1 MPKEIVTLSFG
12 SYASFCSAHYWNLQD
27 EAAGYSSLE
36 DWSGYAAC
44 IDHNVLFLETEGRNG
59 FHVHRPRAVLF
70 DIAGSSG
77 GLSFSEDAV
86 AVPPSAAS
94 VSSWRGACEV
104 HRADPIPRSAFL
116 ERLSEHED
124 LDWETMGD
132 DEAAKQQAALEA
144 AARQL
149 DPGGG
154 DASRGVTSPASAS
167 SGGVTRYWTDFCKVV
182 FHPRTVYSLPGSW
195 TSPYEHSLAAGWGA
209 AMDLLDGGGGRGGGG
224 SGLVEDAVDRVRY
237 MGEACDSLA
246 GFQVLID
253 DLTGFGALAA
263 AVLEEVVEE
272 YSGRPLVLFSV
283 RQPGQWER
291 QQDGGSAGGSMSTAS
306 KPARVRDDLS
316 QALALTRAAELAALY
331 VPLAAPAVSGSLP
344 YLSYNALLPYH
355 SSAIL
360 ACGVDTALLPTRL
373 TDARSPLGEPL
384 GATDLHSMVRL
395 LRPGGSVSLVGLH
408 LALPCTALPAG
419 VQQVR
424 QQLDERV
431 RPPHASGAVGTTV
444 TAAGPPGE
452 VLRGYTAQL
461 SLVADLA
468 SLTPGIIGRDDGRGG
483 LGSRG
488 ASRAES
494 YCLRGGRKDTG
505 PVATASALEALD
517 LLLLRQPHRM
527 CVRHRC
533 TAPMPLAVPLPF
545 PKLFRSSVSQH
556 GDVIPP
562 KPELRSSTVAGSSGM
577 GGTSSPSSLAAA
589 RAAGESVHSVPV
601 LTRLQVTGE
610 FEGWVRWVGDRW
622 ARATVGAAGRAVLES
637 WGFGRD
643 DAAEI
648 GSQLDDIG
656 AAFADEDE
664 V

>member
-1 MPKEIVTLSFG
+1 
-12 SYASFCSAHYWNLQD
+12 
-27 EAAGYSSLE
+27 
-36 DWSGYAAC
+36 
-44 IDHNVLFLETEGRNG
+44 
-59 FHVHRPRAVLF
+59 
-70 DIAGSSG
+70 
-77 GLSFSEDAV
+77 
-86 AVPPSAAS
+86 
-94 VSSWRGACEV
+94 
-104 HRADPIPRSAFL
+104 
-116 ERLSEHED
+116 
-124 LDWETMGD
+124 
-132 DEAAKQQAALEA
+132 
-144 AARQL
+144 
-149 DPGGG
+149 
-154 DASRGVTSPASAS
+154 
-167 SGGVTRYWTDFCKVV
+167 
-182 FHPRTVYSLPGSW
+182 
-195 TSPYEHSLAAGWGA
+195 
-209 AMDLLDGGGGRGGGG
+209 
-224 SGLVEDAVDRVRY
+224 
-237 MGEACDSLA
+237 MGEACGSLA
-246 GFQVLID
+246 GFQVLVD

-272 YSGRPLVLFSV
+272 YSGRPLVLFSL
-283 RQPGQWER
+283 RRPGQWER
-291 QQDGGSAGGSMSTAS
+291 PQDCDSVGGPVSTAS
-306 KPARVRDDLS
+306 VTARVRDDLS

-331 VPLAAPAVSGSLP
+331 VPLAAPVVSGSLP
-344 YLSYNALLPYH
+344 YLSYNAPLPYH

-360 ACGVDTALLPTRL
+360 ACGIDTALLPARL
-373 TDARSPLGEPL
+373 TGARSPLGEPL

-395 LRPGGSVSLVGLH
+395 LRPGGVLSLVGLH
-408 LALPCTALPAG
+408 LALPCPSLPAG
-419 VQQVR
+419 VQQLQ

-444 TAAGPPGE
+444 TAVGPRGE
-452 VLRGYTAQL
+452 ALRGNTVQL
-461 SLVADLA
+461 SLGADLA

-494 YCLRGGRKDTG
+494 YCLRGGRTDTG

-545 PKLFRSSVSQH
+545 PQLFRSSVSQH

-562 KPELRSSTVAGSSGM
+562 KPEPPSSTVAGSSGM
-577 GGTSSPSSLAAA
+577 SGTSSSSGFAAA

-610 FEGWVRWVGDRW
+610 FEGWVRRVGDLW

-648 GSQLDDIG
+648 GSQLEDIR
-656 AAFADEDE
+656 AAFIDEDE
-664 V
+664 F